1 MLSSRECELEWGRH
15 VCKFELK
22 EDVARAIVVHIF
34 RVVAISTADKSNSG
48 GAHYDVHK
56 IVWAHALVPSLF
68 ARVVLKAW
76 PVLTWP
82 VLNIFSNLKV

>member
-1 MLSSRECELEWGRH
+1 

-56 IVWAHALVPSLF
+56 IV
-68 ARVVLKAW
+68 
-76 PVLTWP
+76 
-82 VLNIFSNLKV
+82 